1 MTPDELVHRLLSQ
14 AFRAIGEAGRTAGN
28 RRLIVVAELFQAA
41 PLGLARVARG
51 EETATDVLARL
62 REQAGQQG
70 LTTWLDSVIEQQSR
84 WSTAN
89 SGGGESLLYRLLYI
103 ALIDLRMEAHDTKNE
118 EAWRVAHLFHRIP
131 LQLARVGAG
140 DGSYADLL
148 AQLREDAQQLGCAA
162 WLEHASEEGARPAT
176 AGVEGEAG
184 V

>member
-1 MTPDELVHRLLSQ
+1 MTPHELIHHLLSQ
-14 AFRAIGEAGRTAGN
+14 AFGAIGEAGRAAGN
-28 RRLIVVAELFQAA
+28 RRRVVVAELYQAA

-51 EETATDVLARL
+51 EETAADVRAWL
-62 REQAGQQG
+62 REQARQQG
-70 LTTWLDSVIEQQSR
+70 LTTWLDDVIEQQSR

-103 ALIDLRMEAHDTKNE
+103 ALLDLRMEAHDTKNE
-118 EAWRVAHLFHRIP
+118 EAWRVANLFHRIP

-148 AQLREDAQQLGCAA
+148 AQLREDAQRLGCAA
-162 WLEHASEEGARPAT
+162 WLERAGEEAARLAA
-176 AGVEGEAG
+176 AGVEREAG